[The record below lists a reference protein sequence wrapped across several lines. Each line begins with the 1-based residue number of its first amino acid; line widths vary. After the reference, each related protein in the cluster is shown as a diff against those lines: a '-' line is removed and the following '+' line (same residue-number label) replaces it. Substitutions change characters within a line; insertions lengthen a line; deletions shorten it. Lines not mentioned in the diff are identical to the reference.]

1 MIEYAW
7 LVPLLPLLAFVL
19 IEATASYLGDKV
31 AWLGVGAIL
40 ASFVVAVK
48 IFVESLGGAKLEG
61 LDFNWVL
68 SGDRVIPIGIQ
79 VDHLAAVTMV
89 MVTIV
94 SAMVQLYSIGYMH
107 GDKRF
112 GRYFAVVS
120 LFTAAMLGL
129 VIADNFF
136 LLLLS
141 WEIMGLCSYLLIG
154 HWYENTV
161 PQEASMKAFLT
172 TRVGDIGLMIG
183 IWVLFAA
190 TGSFNFAQIGEA
202 AKAGHV
208 APVVLLIGGLLV
220 FSGGV
225 GKSAQFPL
233 HVWLPDAMAGP
244 TPASALIHAATMV
257 AAGVYLVARS
267 YMIFAYAPA
276 MVLMIVAI
284 IGGFTAFFA
293 ATIATVRTDI
303 KQVLAYSTV
312 SQLGYMMLALGVGG
326 ATAGAFHLTTHA
338 FFKALLFLGSG
349 SVIHAV
355 HSQEMHEL
363 GGLYKKMPITFGT
376 WVVGTLA
383 LSGVPP
389 FSGFFSKDEILLAA
403 YNYAPRGFE
412 WVGGLVFA
420 FGMATAF
427 LTAYYMTR
435 ATVLTFFGRPRNHH
449 QYDHAHE
456 SPWVMALPLVILAV
470 PALLVGFAGSTWF
483 GLGNWFGHF
492 VEIEG
497 GREFHHSAF
506 VQNFAIISALG
517 GILVGYL
524 VYGRASA
531 EARSRVLPTLRPVYL
546 VLKNKY
552 YVDEFYHATA
562 VAGTLAL
569 SRLAG
574 WFDQNVID
582 RLVNWVGALGVFGS
596 DAAGETDRVVVDGL
610 VNFVGDGTL
619 WVGRQA
625 RRLQTGLVQSY
636 MLTLA
641 AAVVIG
647 IILFQVIGG

>member
-79 VDHLAAVTMV
+79 VDHLAAVTIV